1 MTYWEESEFYDRAI
15 EVIDRWA
22 SYDWRDGDEE
32 ATVRAVLRRL
42 RSRGQLD
49 GKALVAEMKKR
60 GHSAQALRLLN
71 QYIEETF
78 REPAPDPNEERPE

>member
-1 MTYWEESEFYDRAI
+1 
-15 EVIDRWA
+15 
-22 SYDWRDGDEE
+22 
-32 ATVRAVLRRL
+32 VRAVLRRL

-71 QYIEETF
+71 QYIEETY